1 MARKPKSGSATSLS
15 GPEQPELP
23 PAPQLPEAPTAV
35 PEAPGIVEYRAPDN
49 AKWRVEKWDLLR
61 AEFPLLDE
69 ARLPEFHAFLS
80 QFPRPW
86 LIVRRLF
93 GMTPVA
99 RSLDGD
105 PDDYRPWSRLEICA
119 HLNVPGDAELAQEL
133 EAARAGWAGRSE
145 VGGRM
150 SVVGSR
156 EEQEQEHAQEQREL
170 VAETDQELLRRY
182 GFPLTMFELP
192 ARSAEENETERSWF
206 AGRLRQWEPLLAR
219 SPMTKTVAQQ
229 ALNNELR
236 IARDQAAFWAIDR
249 EPELS
254 QGAGS
259 KEQGA
264 VAKEKLEREK
274 RRDLL
279 SKRIKDLETKYQEQ
293 LTQIAELAPWF
304 NVTGEQ
310 IDQERAIADFVRL
323 CQEYDADPVHLKVDG
338 VFTAPE
344 IQKLL
349 QTSKQLPEPR
359 YRIGFVWYVNESHRW
374 LHDPGARS
382 MFQNKHLAIFEAGF
396 KRGVKEF
403 IEQTGEHVPDL
414 EKEGPAGEYE
424 ELYVPEGRE
433 HGSEGLQDEGTAEGT
448 NGANGEGGLESEQE
462 GELE

>member
-1 MARKPKSGSATSLS
+1 MGRRTKSS
-15 GPEQPELP
+15 GEEQPELAA
-23 PAPQLPEAPTAV
+23 APRLPEAPTA
-35 PEAPGIVEYRAPDN
+35 APGGSATGQGIVEYRAPDGS
-49 AKWRVEKWDLLR
+49 ATGQSKWRVEKWDLLR
-61 AEFPLLDE
+61 AEFPQLDE
-69 ARLPEFHAFLS
+69 ARLPEFHAFLA
-80 QFPRPW
+80 QFARPW

-93 GMTPVA
+93 GITPVA
-99 RSLDGD
+99 RSLEGD
-105 PDDYRPWSRLEICA
+105 PDDHRPWSRAEICA
-119 HLNVPGDAELAQEL
+119 QLNIPGDAELAQEL
-133 EAARAGWAGRSE
+133 EAARAGWAGRWTE
-145 VGGRM
+145 DGGRKT
-150 SVVGSR
+150 VGNR
-156 EEQEQEHAQEQREL
+156 ETHETRETEL
-170 VAETDQELLRRY
+170 VPETDEELLRRY
-182 GFPLTMFELP
+182 GFSLTMFELP
-192 ARSAEENETERSWF
+192 SRTKEENETERAWF
-206 AGRLRQWEPLLAR
+206 ASRLRQWEPLLAR

-249 EPELS
+249 EEDPHPGPLPSDGRGSALTPTLS
-254 QGAGS
+254 RRTGEGGA
-259 KEQGA
+259 Q
-264 VAKEKLEREK
+264 KLEREK
-274 RRDLL
+274 RRELL

-382 MFQNKHLAIFEAGF
+382 MFLNKHLAIFEAGF
-396 KRGVKEF
+396 KRGVREF

-414 EKEGPAGEYE
+414 ERDGAAGEYE
-424 ELYVPEGRE
+424 ELYIPEGEPRMTRM
-433 HGSEGLQDEGTAEGT
+433 GTDEAGTA
-448 NGANGEGGLESEQE
+448 SEE
-462 GELE
+462 DEME